1 MAANYVNLTDSLEQ
15 WRVKANE
22 VFGKVGNLNDLVKDA
37 TVTYT
42 GVIGQ
47 NADDF
52 TGQHATFTVSRN
64 NGSYSVSIQLGG
76 SGYAIGDTV
85 LVDGS
90 LLGGSSGTNDATITI
105 TAVDPGFAATAATIA
120 GVSVGDLISEVNAI
134 RDELGSL
141 LTTSLSTDAST
152 VYDAVNE
159 LEDIIRANLTGAE
172 NYVLSTDANN
182 IISGINEL
190 ETALRGTNANY
201 TLNTDANNVVSAINE
216 FQAEIGRVEDF
227 DAQGSSQDP
236 RVTYVSL
243 GSTIVSAINSLKD
256 RADLHADEMGGIMS
270 ADYDGPDNNIM
281 DALNTLYNRSD
292 LGTLDNVYV
301 RRNGAD
307 EMTGLLQLS
316 SQGITSN
323 ENNLLLKTGAADVTA
338 MTINASNQN
347 IGIGG
352 APGTNK
358 LKVTGGI
365 NATTGFYYNG
375 DDTDTRYIRADVGSA
390 QTLIIDTTVTSTI
403 NLNPASGK
411 SVVIAGSTVAT
422 DTLSYLEW
430 FQDSVGD
437 MFTNNIEE
445 RGISAVYDDTTGKIS
460 LAIANNSH
468 NHTSTNI
475 SDFTEAVQDTVGNM
489 FEGNTENGVTL
500 DYNDTTGKINVDVN
514 DPVITISGEATGSAT
529 MTNLGDTN
537 ISVTLSS
544 EAIQDRMAGIFTGGV
559 HTGISASYDDNNNRL
574 NLALTADPTIR
585 LTGDATGQ
593 VTLVNLATAT
603 FDIPVVINDDSHLH
617 TVSTIVDFTENV
629 QDIVGAMVNPTNT
642 EAGINVTY
650 DDSTGKL
657 NFDVNDPTITLS
669 GDVTGTATMTNLG
682 SITIT
687 TTVANDSHEHD
698 NRYYTETEADSRFV
712 NASGDSMSGR
722 LVLASGSSGGIAFP
736 DNAFGG
742 TGDIAK
748 ITLEASSGEATKMR
762 FEMGNDSDDQFEF
775 TAPSNDG
782 MKMNGNTVW
791 NSGHTNYVN
800 SSRLYNSVSLSILNS
815 SGTALKT
822 IYGAGG

>member
-159 LEDIIRANLTGAE
+159 LEDIIRANLTGAQ

>member
-159 LEDIIRANLTGAE
+159 LEDIIRANLTGAQ

-603 FDIPVVINDDSHLH
+603 FDIPVVVNDDSHLH